1 MKKRIIMTLALCSLL
16 ATNKVQAKP
25 INTAFTDDNFYK
37 CVIENYN
44 SENGQ
49 AKGTDYNITNQDLET
64 IEHLV
69 CPNENI
75 EDITGI
81 DKMPL
86 LQTIDLS
93 NNKITSIAPLLK
105 QENSIIEKLNLSN
118 NNIEWL
124 YITNLKGLNELDIS
138 NNNMEHIT
146 LSNYINTL
154 KLDGNNF
161 MKNIYINLKNGSSVN
176 IGDYVLFDNIDA
188 TDKRI
193 TVEYTIKD
201 NTIAEKSGVGT
212 ITAKKD
218 GITQATL
225 IIKNGEEVIYGPTEN
240 NEETNSTITVSNSC
254 MPLATGARRYTVS
267 FETNGGKE
275 LENIGTAIMFGID
288 PKEEKLELPT
298 PTKEG
303 YKFIGWYTD
312 KDLKNKANIKSYG
325 DIVDLENINED
336 ECSTELIVRLYAKWD
351 KEVENPKTGVKSYT
365 VLGLL
370 TIIAL
375 SGTYII
381 YKNKTN
387 KI

>member
-118 NNIEWL
+118 NNIKWL
-124 YITNLKGLNELDIS
+124 YITNLTALNELDIS

-351 KEVENPKTGVKSYT
+351 KIVENPKTGVKSYT

-375 SGTYII
+375 SGTYVV
-381 YKNKTN
+381 YQK
-387 KI
+387 KINRI